1 MTAQL
6 SFDRVPMRTPYFRP
20 GPVDASDEADDAPRA
35 TVVKIRVY
43 RAGDEFSFAA
53 LSGSCEVDWG
63 DGSDVS
69 SVSAVGA
76 KGLSHAYSAPG
87 WYLVSVS
94 GAAPVVC
101 VAGASPSVLLVP
113 MVRDVVSAVPGAVC
127 FADSCFE
134 GCACLGPALLA
145 RVSGPLYLGA
155 RAFAGCTGLVHVL
168 RAENS
173 PVVKPSD
180 GCFEG
185 CTGLVDLTGLSG
197 LSTCPAGCFR
207 GCTSLA
213 VSSPPPGWLS
223 GHDGAIGEECF
234 AGCASLADAGIL
246 AGGYVKRVGA
256 RAFRGCTSLAD
267 LSGYADAAASAS
279 AFALLAIPE
288 GAFEGCTSLLSLASL
303 GGPAYRSVGA
313 ECFRGCTSLA
323 SVDIPDGGSVAS
335 FGDRAFEGCTSLA
348 TLSASPQSVVSY
360 GDGCFRGC
368 VALGSL
374 DGLPPTLL
382 RVGAGCFAGC
392 SLDVVGDDGALA
404 SRTGLADVSALAGTI
419 VSELPDECFLDC
431 RALPSDTFSALEGM
445 DLSAGARC
453 FKGCVSL
460 SEAPSVGCPASS
472 TSVFEG
478 CADVY
483 VLPGPA
489 AGFSGLLD
497 ASRVRFTDESQSLP
511 DAAFRGCAFLVIPP
525 AIPADCKSVGAE
537 CFRGCAHMGWVSVA
551 CSASSPLVTFGTR
564 CFADCAWAS
573 APLSAS
579 YDPLPE
585 MIAWVTC
592 GFFGS
597 PPYQYAGS
605 REVLVSALDGSER
618 MPGFGGGLSDISGIG
633 TRLSTWWLKSLHDLS
648 LFSGASLTETML
660 NAVVVD
666 LKGAVL
672 DALAA
677 AGKLTSRRHMA
688 SASSMMAFW
697 VGALDCF
704 ATIAYT
710 CTCDLYAR
718 LTGTANEKGY
728 HVYAPFAGSGFAGCV
743 ATEVLDMTDGVRL
756 EFRIRFSLLRAVLK
770 ESTPD
775 LVSSGY
781 LDGWFSADVRAGGA
795 PYQLAEFIYEKH
807 DTWITAELTS
817 MSFGEDDEPF
827 QARMTLTWT
836 ELVEVRAGTGDR
848 VTRTLDSWNVVLDR
862 FIRIDKDDFDAGGP
876 AGALSECFMMLVTTY
891 ILNNNLYYDGGSYH
905 VSVDEA
911 VALASEAFSAQSV
924 ADALVAALRDAGVFH
939 PGLDRVYGDYCF
951 ENSSSLFFPGACWL
965 PGMFTVPEGFLKG
978 TRTNSMYPFNRWCSE
993 YGSYSFAYTWVS
1005 SVGSWPPLNKSVP
1018 EGLFL
1023 GCAGITSLDG
1033 LPAGIVALR
1042 ASCFEGT
1049 GLARLTRSP
1058 LPGDDVDGAVESAD
1072 VDGLTAEA
1080 AATTLPAC
1088 TFVGDRALAGTA
1100 ITSLTT
1106 SLANSLNQDDPAG
1119 VGYKVFHD
1127 WCEVSVDVI
1136 NTRGGTY
1143 WYRPVIRIR
1152 PRGGSHGFF
1161 AATREILV
1169 LADYDHDF
1177 SDDAVAYCKGTNFG
1191 GVVCDDCVSGVTFT
1205 LLDEYNSG
1213 EKCVTNYKA
1222 VDVATGKWTSDDRY
1236 YHYMA
1241 SSTDFFRGDSGDE
1254 VVRLSCTS
1262 SSSGL
1267 SRLAFTCGPLQFEAR
1282 FWIRATV
1289 DDTDHV
1295 ATDFEVVGADVT
1307 MVYVRDGYDP
1317 SAYPRTVP
1325 CLPSATFLGDGVFA
1339 DCESLAA
1346 AWWPESQTS
1355 VSADAFRGCVALK
1368 DLAGLPATVTSY
1380 GDRSFAGCPFGTL
1393 PDIVRKTRII
1403 RYRDEL
1409 KVHVLVT
1416 TTVRRKHALEIPA
1429 TITSIGSDCFSF
1441 DEYPNAGPKLTNLTF
1456 LGRTVAS
1463 IRGMDGFPW
1472 GVPDGCSITT
1482 EEGDLACPE
1491 VPVGEV
1497 PDEEVLDGYSITVEM
1512 EEVEDG

>member
-1 MTAQL
+1 MSAQL
-6 SFDRVPMRTPYFRP
+6 SFGRVPMRTPYFRP
-20 GPVDASDEADDAPRA
+20 GPVDVSDEVDDAPRA
-35 TVVKIRVY
+35 VVLKVRVY
-43 RAGDEFSFAA
+43 RAGDEFSFAS

-69 SVSAVGA
+69 SVSSEGA
-76 KGLSHAYSAPG
+76 EGLSHAYSAPG

-94 GAAPVVC
+94 GAASVC
-101 VAGASPSVLLVP
+101 VVGASPSALLAP
-113 MVRDVVSAVPGAVC
+113 MVRDVVSARPGAVR
-127 FADSCFE
+127 FADRCFE
-134 GCACLGPALLA
+134 GCAYLGPALLA

-173 PVVKPSD
+173 PVVTPSD

-185 CTGLVDLTGLSG
+185 CTGLLDLAGLSG

-213 VSSPPPGWLS
+213 VSSPPPRWLS
-223 GHDGAIGEECF
+223 GHDGVIGEECF

-246 AGGYVKRVGA
+246 AGGYVERVGA

-279 AFALLAIPE
+279 ALLDVPE
-288 GAFEGCTSLLSLASL
+288 GAFEGCTSLASLASL

-323 SVDIPDGGSVAS
+323 SVDLPDGGSIVS

-348 TLSASPQSVVSY
+348 ALSASPQSVVSY
-360 GDGCFRGC
+360 GGGCFRGC

-382 RVGAGCFAGC
+382 RIGVGCFAGC
-392 SLDVVGDDGALA
+392 SLDVAGDDGALA
-404 SRTGLADVSALAGTI
+404 SRTGLADVSALAGTS

-445 DLSAGARC
+445 GLSAGARC
-453 FKGCVSL
+453 FKGCVTL
-460 SEAPSVGCPASS
+460 SEAPAVRCPASS

-483 VLPGPA
+483 ALPDADGS
-489 AGFSGLLD
+489 GFSGLLD

-525 AIPADCKSVGAE
+525 TIPESCKSVGAE
-537 CFRGCAHMGWVSVA
+537 CFRGCAHMWRVSVA

-564 CFADCAWAS
+564 CFADCTWAM

-585 MIAWVTC
+585 MIAWVAS

-597 PPYQYAGS
+597 PPFQYAGS
-605 REVLVSALDGSER
+605 REVLASALDGKDR
-618 MPGFGGGLSDISGIG
+618 MPGFGGGLSDIAGIG
-633 TRLSTWWLKSLHDLS
+633 DRLSLWWLKSLKDLS
-648 LFSGASLTETML
+648 LFSGGASLTETML
-660 NAVVVD
+660 NAVVVGLD
-666 LKGAVL
+666 GAVL
-672 DALAA
+672 DVLAA

-688 SASSMMAFW
+688 SVHFMLGSW
-697 VGALDCF
+697 TGVLDCF
-704 ATIAYT
+704 TTIAYT
-710 CTCDLYAR
+710 STFDLFAR
-718 LTGTANEKGY
+718 LAGTATEKDY
-728 HVYAPFAGSGFAGCV
+728 HVYAPFSGSGFAGCV
-743 ATEVLDMTDGVRL
+743 ATEILDMTDGVTL
-756 EFRIRFSLLRAVLK
+756 EFRIRFALLRAALK

-775 LVSSGY
+775 LVSSGC
-781 LDGWFSADVRAGGA
+781 LDGWYSVSLRVGGD
-795 PYQLAEFIYEKH
+795 PYRFAEFIYNKRA
-807 DTWITAELTS
+807 TFVAAELTS
-817 MSFGEDDEPF
+817 MAFGEDGKPF
-827 QARMTLTWT
+827 RAEMTLTWT
-836 ELVEVRAGTGDR
+836 EIVGIDADTGEEITRRLDGWDVE
-848 VTRTLDSWNVVLDR
+848 LEE
-862 FIRIDKDDFDAGGP
+862 FFRIDKDDFAAGGP
-876 AGALSECFMMLVTTY
+876 ADALSSCFRMLVTTC
-891 ILNNNLYYDGGSYH
+891 ILNNNLYFDGGSYY

-924 ADALVAALRDAGVFH
+924 ADALVAALRDAGVFP
-939 PGLDRVYGDYCF
+939 PGLDRVFGDYCF
-951 ENSSSLFFPGACWL
+951 ENSSSLVFPGACWL

-978 TRTNSMYPFNRWCSE
+978 TRTSSMYPFYRWCSE
-993 YGSYSFAYTWVS
+993 YGSYSFAYTGVS

-1023 GCAGITSLDG
+1023 GCAGFASLDG
-1033 LPAGIVALR
+1033 LPAGIVALH

-1072 VDGLTAEA
+1072 VGGLTAES

-1088 TFVGDRALAGTA
+1088 TFVGDRAFAGTA

-1106 SLANSLNQDDPAG
+1106 SLANSLNRDDPAG
-1119 VGYKVFHD
+1119 IGCKVFRD

-1161 AATREILV
+1161 TATREILV
-1169 LADYDHDF
+1169 LADYDHGF
-1177 SDDAVAYCKGTNFG
+1177 SDDDAAYCEGTAFDG
-1191 GVVCDDCVSGVTFT
+1191 RTFDDCVSGVTFT

-1213 EKCVTNYKA
+1213 EKCVTNYEA
-1222 VDVATGKWTSDDRY
+1222 TDVAAGKWTSADRY

-1241 SSTDFFRGDSGDE
+1241 SSTDFFMGDSGDE

-1267 SRLAFTCGPLQFEAR
+1267 SRLAFTCGPFQFEAR
-1282 FWIRATV
+1282 FWIQATV
-1289 DDTDHV
+1289 DKTDHV

-1307 MVYVRDGYDP
+1307 NVYARDGYDP
-1317 SAYPRTVP
+1317 SAYPRAVP

-1339 DCESLAA
+1339 DCERLAA
-1346 AWWPESQTS
+1346 AWWPESQAF

-1380 GDRSFAGCPFGTL
+1380 GDRSFAGCPFGEL
-1393 PDIVRKTRII
+1393 PDLAAGTASAVP
-1403 RYRDEL
+1403 
-1409 KVHVLVT
+1409 
-1416 TTVRRKHALEIPA
+1416 RKHALEIPS
-1429 TITSIGSDCFSF
+1429 TVTSIGSDCFSF
-1441 DEYPNAGPKLTNLTF
+1441 DEYPDADPKLTNLTF
-1456 LGRTVAS
+1456 LGRTVAE

-1482 EEGDLACPE
+1482 EDGEFAYPE
-1491 VPVGEV
+1491 EA
-1497 PDEEVLDGYSITVEM
+1497 
-1512 EEVEDG
+1512 EDG